1 MPVANINRPVSAGLD
16 GEVLM
21 RLVQTD
27 YENDVDESG
36 AGYVRP
42 IPPLAKVP
50 LVNRRASSRCSL
62 SDSEQFRRF
71 CCHHTNGGIRCPW
84 EEGV

>member
-1 MPVANINRPVSAGLD
+1 MPVANTNRPASTGLD

-42 IPPLAKVP
+42 IPPLAKVL
-50 LVNRRASSRCSL
+50 LV
-62 SDSEQFRRF
+62 
-71 CCHHTNGGIRCPW
+71 
-84 EEGV
+84 